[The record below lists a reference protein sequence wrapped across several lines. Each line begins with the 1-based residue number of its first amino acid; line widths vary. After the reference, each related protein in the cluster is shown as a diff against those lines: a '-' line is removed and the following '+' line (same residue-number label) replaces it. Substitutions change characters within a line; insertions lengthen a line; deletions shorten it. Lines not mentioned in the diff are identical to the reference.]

1 VTWSATLRNAIPSL
15 VLGATEV
22 FDIVEHANQHRT
34 PPIAGCSGVI
44 SGAIAGVLFGSMLLA
59 IEIGL
64 RVGFSAKNSAT
75 EASRSHV
82 SAIQSS
88 ILGIL
93 ALLLAFTFSLSLQRF
108 DSRSEAVVNEA
119 NAIGTAYLRAQ
130 LLPASLRDDAQVA
143 LREYLELRVQAS
155 AVSGIERAE
164 REELLTKT
172 ARSQTT
178 LWGFARRAAEAN
190 PNPVTSGLFIQSL
203 NEVFDAFGRRVA
215 ALDRHVPEMVLLLLY
230 VTFVMA
236 GAIVG
241 FASGAGG
248 HRPSMVSYIMIVL
261 MVVLVFIILDLDR
274 PRRGVIEV
282 SQKSLYDLQAAIKGE
297 AKALGTQ
304 PPANTSVPASTG
316 QR

>member
-1 VTWSATLRNAIPSL
+1 MY
-15 VLGATEV
+15 
-22 FDIVEHANQHRT
+22 DIN
-34 PPIAGCSGVI
+34 
-44 SGAIAGVLFGSMLLA
+44 SGAIAGVLFGSMLLT

-230 VTFVMA
+230 GTFVMA

-248 HRPSMVSYIMIVL
+248 HRPSMASYIMIVL

-282 SQKSLYDLQAAIKGE
+282 SQESLYDLQAAIKGE

>member
-1 VTWSATLRNAIPSL
+1 M
-15 VLGATEV
+15 TELMY
-22 FDIVEHANQHRT
+22 DIN
-34 PPIAGCSGVI
+34 

-164 REELLTKT
+164 RQELLTKT

-248 HRPSMVSYIMIVL
+248 HRPSMASYIMIVL

>member
-1 VTWSATLRNAIPSL
+1 M
-15 VLGATEV
+15 TELMY
-22 FDIVEHANQHRT
+22 DIN
-34 PPIAGCSGVI
+34 

-248 HRPSMVSYIMIVL
+248 HRPSMASYIMIVL

-304 PPANTSVPASTG
+304 PPANASVPASTG

>member
-1 VTWSATLRNAIPSL
+1 M
-15 VLGATEV
+15 TELMY
-22 FDIVEHANQHRT
+22 DIN
-34 PPIAGCSGVI
+34 

-64 RVGFSAKNSAT
+64 RVGFSAKNSTT

-155 AVSGIERAE
+155 AVSGVERAE
-164 REELLTKT
+164 REVLLTKT

-304 PPANTSVPASTG
+304 PPANTSAPASTG

>member
-1 VTWSATLRNAIPSL
+1 M
-15 VLGATEV
+15 TELMY
-22 FDIVEHANQHRT
+22 DIN
-34 PPIAGCSGVI
+34 

-130 LLPASLRDDAQVA
+130 LLPDSLRDDAQVA

-248 HRPSMVSYIMIVL
+248 HRPSMASYIMIVL

>member
-1 VTWSATLRNAIPSL
+1 M
-15 VLGATEV
+15 TELMY
-22 FDIVEHANQHRT
+22 DIN
-34 PPIAGCSGVI
+34 

-164 REELLTKT
+164 REESLTKT

-203 NEVFDAFGRRVA
+203 NEVFDAFSA
-215 ALDRHVPEMVLLLLY
+215 D
-230 VTFVMA
+230 
-236 GAIVG
+236 
-241 FASGAGG
+241 
-248 HRPSMVSYIMIVL
+248 VS
-261 MVVLVFIILDLDR
+261 
-274 PRRGVIEV
+274 PR
-282 SQKSLYDLQAAIKGE
+282 LT
-297 AKALGTQ
+297 GTC
-304 PPANTSVPASTG
+304 
-316 QR
+316 RKWCCCCCM

>member
-1 VTWSATLRNAIPSL
+1 M
-15 VLGATEV
+15 TELMY
-22 FDIVEHANQHRT
+22 DIN
-34 PPIAGCSGVI
+34 

-230 VTFVMA
+230 GTFVMA

-248 HRPSMVSYIMIVL
+248 HRPSMASYIMIVL

>member
-1 VTWSATLRNAIPSL
+1 M
-15 VLGATEV
+15 TELMY
-22 FDIVEHANQHRT
+22 DIN
-34 PPIAGCSGVI
+34 

-190 PNPVTSGLFIQSL
+190 PNPNPVTSGLFIQSL

-230 VTFVMA
+230 GTFVMA

-248 HRPSMVSYIMIVL
+248 HRPSMASYIMIVL